1 MHYMQSVTDTG
12 FKINAKPKIMK
23 IRPILFFSIP
33 KDLLIYSK
41 GVVVEERR
49 VACQHLIEEDS

>member
-1 MHYMQSVTDTG
+1 MQSVTNTG
-12 FKINAKPKIMK
+12 FKINAKTKIMK
-23 IRPILFFSIP
+23 IRLIFSPIP
-33 KDLLIYSK
+33 EDLLIYSK

>member
-1 MHYMQSVTDTG
+1 MHYMQSVTNTG
-12 FKINAKPKIMK
+12 FKINAKTKIMK
-23 IRPILFFSIP
+23 IRLIFFPIP
-33 KDLLIYSK
+33 EDLLIYSK